1 MSILINGQAADS
13 ISVLD
18 RGLQYGDGLFET
30 MAVIDG
36 ACPFW
41 DAHMQRLQQGCR
53 RLQLPI
59 PDTSL
64 LQAEAHALIRNE
76 KRAVLKL
83 ILSRGEGGRGY
94 RYPDPVQPRR
104 IFMRHPWPDYPQQNG
119 REGVQVRF
127 CTTTLAR
134 QPALA
139 GLKHLNRLEQV
150 LARNEW
156 QDAQI
161 AEGLM
166 LEENGSVIG
175 KNVIEGTMSNVFML
189 QNDILYTPD
198 LSACGVAGIMRETIL
213 ELARNAGM
221 TVCITNITKDHLC
234 EADEIF
240 LTNSLIG
247 LWPVNRLEGQTFA
260 VGEISRHLQMLINRD
275 YPRIYV

>member
-1 MSILINGQAADS
+1 MNILINGQSADS

-41 DAHMQRLQQGCR
+41 NAHMQRLQQGCE
-53 RLQLPI
+53 RLQLPV
-59 PDTSL
+59 PESSL
-64 LQAEAHALIRNE
+64 LQAEADVLVRHE

-94 RYPDPVQPRR
+94 RYPDPVQPSR
-104 IFMRHPWPDYPQQNG
+104 IFMRHPWPDYPQQNR

-127 CTTTLAR
+127 CSTTLAR

-156 QDAQI
+156 QEAQI

-166 LEENGSVIG
+166 LDENG
-175 KNVIEGTMSNVFML
+175 NVIEGTMSNLFMV

-213 ELARNAGM
+213 ELARNADM
-221 TVCITNITKDHLC
+221 AVRVTNITKDHLC

-247 LWPVNRLEGQTFA
+247 IWPVNRLEGQTFA
-260 VGEISRHLQMLINRD
+260 VGEISCRLQMLINRD

>member
-1 MSILINGQAADS
+1 MSILINGQLTDS

-18 RGLQYGDGLFET
+18 RGLNYGDGLFET

-36 ACPFW
+36 TCPFW
-41 DAHMQRLQQGCR
+41 DAHMR
-53 RLQLPI
+53 RLQKGCQQLQLPA
-59 PDTSL
+59 PDRSL
-64 LQAEAHALIRNE
+64 LQAEAHTLIQNE
-76 KRAVLKL
+76 THVVLKL

-104 IFMRHPWPDYPQQNG
+104 IFMRHPWPDYPQQNW

-150 LARNEW
+150 MARNEW

-161 AEGLM
+161 SEGLM
-166 LEENGSVIG
+166 LDENG
-175 KNVIEGTMSNVFML
+175 NVIEGTMSNIFIL

-198 LSACGVAGIMRETIL
+198 LSACGVTGIMRDTIL
-213 ELARNAGM
+213 KLTCNEGIAVNIA
-221 TVCITNITKDHLC
+221 NITKEQLC

-247 LWPVNRLEGQTFA
+247 LWPVNRVDKQTFA
-260 VGEISRHLQMLINRD
+260 VGEISRRLQMLINKD
-275 YPRIYV
+275 VPLIYV